1 MHLSS
6 PRGPLLLIPSQH
18 HNVNVNSMQ
27 ELGRSFP
34 AYVSKGIDV
43 TKLEVKHENI
53 TEKNVAG
60 LEKFIRTCKMF
71 HPDADWVIQKTSTE
85 GKQPP
90 SWL

>member
-53 TEKNVAG
+53 TEKKCCWIGKIYKDLQNV
-60 LEKFIRTCKMF
+60 
-71 HPDADWVIQKTSTE
+71 S
-85 GKQPP
+85 
-90 SWL
+90 S